1 MTSEN
6 FPSNNKYDNDHDEL
20 NGEKQYGTVD
30 KNSDIHGEE
39 GFADEDYNDL
49 SDEENDSFVSENFVG
64 ENFTN
69 EYMNAD
75 LLKKYS
81 QTKNIEL
88 RHQIVLNNFSLVR
101 YIAKNYQDSGET
113 IDDLIQVGYIGLI
126 KAVDGYDSEKNVKF
140 STYAT
145 HKIRGEIR
153 HYLRDKS
160 SIIKRPRWIQ
170 SIYVQII
177 KAIEELTRELGR
189 PPTLPEIAGFCNIK
203 EEGIS
208 EILKAV
214 DSFKITSLD
223 GTKSDRETE
232 NFNFPLIDRIKS
244 QRYVTFKLPVED
256 RIAIIQAIEQLKI
269 LEKDAIFLF
278 FYKDLTQIEIA
289 KKLGVSQKHVSR
301 LIKKSLDKLKDILS
315 KDKFF

>member
-1 MTSEN
+1 MTPEN
-6 FPSNNKYDNDHDEL
+6 FPSNKKYDDGHDVSA
-20 NGEKQYGTVD
+20 G
-30 KNSDIHGEE
+30 DIHDGSIDEKNDAHEE
-39 GFADEDYNDL
+39 FT
-49 SDEENDSFVSENFVG
+49 DEENDDFPGEENDNFACENFVG

-69 EYMNAD
+69 EYMNAE
-75 LLKKYS
+75 LLKKYG

-177 KAIEELTRELGR
+177 KAIEELTREQGR
-189 PPTLPEIAGFCNIK
+189 PPTLSEIAGFCNIK
-203 EEGIS
+203 EEGIT

-214 DSFKITSLD
+214 DNFKITSLD

-244 QRYVTFKLPVED
+244 QRYITFKLPVED

-269 LEKDAIFLF
+269 LEKDVIFLF

-315 KDKFF
+315 KDKLF